1 MTPQWR
7 HEVNVFIS
15 MSQFNVGHNSILV
28 QYTVRLFEIIMFMYM
43 SRQLNGIINDVMNFW
58 AWVNIKL
65 YKISVWCQST
75 VPVPDN
81 YVLTL
86 YMRRPL

>member
-28 QYTVRLFEIIMFMYM
+28 QCTVLVVRDYYVELYM
-43 SRQLNGIINDVMNFW
+43 LRQLNFW
-58 AWVNIKL
+58 AYVNIKL